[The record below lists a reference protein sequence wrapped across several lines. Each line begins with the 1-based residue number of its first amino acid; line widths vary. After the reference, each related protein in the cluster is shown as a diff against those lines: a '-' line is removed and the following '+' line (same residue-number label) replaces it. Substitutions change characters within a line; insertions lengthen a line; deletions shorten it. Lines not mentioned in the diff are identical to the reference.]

1 MGSTAPAN
9 AWLGPAETATAGV
22 ADPAGG
28 DRHAPTGAGAT
39 ADPEFAA
46 LLVRCRGGEDEAF
59 AQLVEQCTDRLF
71 NFLLKFTGNS
81 HDAEDLAQETFLKV
95 HRSLARF
102 DPARSFLP
110 WLFTIA
116 RRTALNHLRARRP
129 TDPLPDEFAETTA
142 AAENPSTALAASDD
156 HAMLWRLARSRLK
169 PRQYEALWLCYG
181 EGFNVAEVAAV
192 LRANSI
198 YTKVLLH
205 RARRALLRELAA
217 VGLDHRFASP

>member
-9 AWLGPAETATAGV
+9 AWLGPAETANAGV
-22 ADPAGG
+22 ADPAGV
-28 DRHAPTGAGAT
+28 DRHAPTGAGAA

-46 LLVRCRGGEDEAF
+46 LLVRCRGGDDDAF
-59 AQLVEQCTDRLF
+59 ALLVGQCTDRLF
-71 NFLLKFTGNS
+71 NFLLKFTGNP

-95 HRSLARF
+95 HRSLDRY

-129 TDPLPDEFAETTA
+129 TDPLPDEFAETA

-156 HAMLWRLARSRLK
+156 HATLWRLARKLK

-181 EGFNVAEVAAV
+181 EGFNVAEIAAV
-192 LRANSI
+192 LRTNSI

-217 VGLDHRFASP
+217 AGLDRRFASP